1 MRFLSEEWV
10 EAMNEAAAGAEVPAD
25 AAIVVGQQVSGTPVG
40 DVSYRFAVGDGALRL
55 TWGTTEGADI
65 TLLQDYA
72 TAVALARGELAA
84 QQAVAE
90 GRLKLRGDVGAL
102 VRNGPSLAA
111 VAGVFRAVRDRTD
124 W

>member
-1 MRFLSEEWV
+1 MRFLTEEWLD
-10 EAMNEAAAGAEVPAD
+10 AMNEAAAGV
-25 AAIVVGQQVSGTPVG
+25 AAPD
-40 DVSYRFAVGDGALRL
+40 DVTFAVGQEVAGTPSGDVAYRMDVAGGALRL
-55 TWGTTEGADI
+55 TWGTTDGADI
-65 TLLQDYA
+65 TLLQDYP

-102 VRNGPSLAA
+102 LRNGPSLAA
-111 VAGVFRAVRDRTD
+111 VADVFRAVRDRTD